1 MSKEV
6 LLMADVD
13 GLGTVGAVVRV
24 ADGYAR
30 NFLFPR
36 KLAAPVTDATRRRME
51 KVKREREAARKVQ
64 AEAASKEADRLKGV
78 SVTVKA
84 KVKEGEQLY
93 GSVGVADII
102 DALNRQDIKLERQA
116 IQLDTPLRQTGE
128 FEVKVRL
135 GPDVETTIKVCVVK
149 E

>member
-1 MSKEV
+1 
-6 LLMADVD
+6 MADVD
-13 GLGTVGAVVRV
+13 GVGTVGSVVRV

-30 NFLFPR
+30 NYLLPR

-51 KVKREREAARKVQ
+51 KIKRELEATRKVATEAARKD
-64 AEAASKEADRLKGV
+64 ADRLKGV

-102 DALNRQDIKLERQA
+102 AALTLQGITLERNM
-116 IQLDTPLRQTGE
+116 IQLETPIRQTGE
-128 FEVKVRL
+128 FDVKVRL
-135 GPDVETTIKVCVVK
+135 GPDVEPAIKVCVVK